1 MESLENLHRQLG
13 SLEELQTIVRTM
25 KALSAASIQ
34 QYELSVRAL
43 TDYYQT
49 VERGLHVVL
58 KDMHAPVSKPS
69 PQGRA
74 RLAAVVFG
82 SDHGLCGRFNEEI
95 SQHALERMDSSTA
108 DPDNRLLLAVGAR
121 AAGSL
126 EYAGQTVNDE
136 FPVPGSARQITE
148 TVQQVLVK
156 IDEWREQQGVY
167 YVYLFYNRHSRGKGY
182 HPTGI
187 ELFPIN
193 LRHFKRL
200 EEEKWPSRSLP
211 VFSMKGEA
219 LLSRL
224 LYQYLFVSVFRACAE
239 SQASEHASRLAA
251 MQSAEKNL
259 DERLDEVTMTYRRAR
274 QNVITSELLD
284 VVAGFEAIT
293 SAKEQKK

>member
-13 SLEELQTIVRTM
+13 SLDELRTIVRTM

-34 QYELSVRAL
+34 QYERSVHAL
-43 TDYYQT
+43 TDYYRT

-58 KDMHAPVSKPS
+58 TDMHPPVAKPHS
-69 PQGRA
+69 RGRP
-74 RLAAVVFG
+74 RLGAVVFG

-108 DPDNRLLLAVGAR
+108 ARDNRLLLAVGAR
-121 AAGSL
+121 VADSL
-126 EYAGQTVNDE
+126 EYAGQPIDDE
-136 FPVPGSARQITE
+136 FPVPGSAGQITE
-148 TVQQVLVK
+148 TVQQLLVR
-156 IDEWREQQGVY
+156 IDQWREQQGVY
-167 YVYLFYNRHSRGKGY
+167 YIYLFYNRHRQGQGY
-182 HPTGI
+182 HPVGI

-200 EEEKWPSRSLP
+200 EEQTWPSHSLP
-211 VFSMKGEA
+211 VFSMNREA
-219 LLSRL
+219 LLRRL
-224 LYQYLFVSVFRACAE
+224 LYQYLFVSIFRACAE

-251 MQSAEKNL
+251 MQSAERNL
-259 DERLDEVTMTYRRAR
+259 DERIDEVTMTYRRAR

-293 SAKEQKK
+293 GTGKQN